1 MKKLLLLTIA
11 LFTLSGAWADYQ
23 KLYVFGDVN
32 GWSRTSMIE
41 MTYDEGTQTYT
52 YECEPTSIVNISF
65 SDKQLTAEEATADG
79 DWSIFNATNR
89 YSIGSGNIVPVL
101 GTQYTLAKHG
111 EGNVTLETGTYTLTV
126 NKDMKLTVTGTVT
139 PVETTW
145 TVAGTPAEVFGT
157 TWAPTNTNNDMV
169 KGTGN
174 TWTFIKENVSLTAG
188 KIEFKV
194 CKDHAW
200 GIAYPGS
207 NYELTVPE
215 AGIYDVN
222 ITFNDDTKAVS
233 ATLVE
238 KHEYTAAFKNSV
250 GWASV
255 YAYTYNDETLGGW
268 RGTKMDKDGDVY
280 TISFFAATPPANI
293 IFNDGTGGTVG
304 ESQTADL
311 VFTDGKTYDMVSPGY
326 YIVGN
331 MTSWELNK
339 DYKMTKNESADADEY
354 MKIAMPL
361 QTSNQFKVV
370 KTTDGTNIATWYPSE
385 GDNYGEKEEITE
397 DGTYDIYFRP
407 EGKTGWFGNYI
418 YVAQEIS
425 IDITENLWASYS
437 STKALDFS
445 NSGLTAYIATTSNGS
460 SVHYEPVIYV
470 PANTGIILNG
480 TQGTHVAVTIPSA
493 DAVGTNLLV
502 STANAEHE
510 VTAGE
515 VGKVYA
521 FGMKG
526 GKVGFVLAEAG
537 YPVAQGRSYLDLSTV
552 GAKGIDFIGL
562 PGSETDGIRSIE
574 NGELRIDKQGSAPTG
589 KANYDYFNLA
599 GQKVS
604 KDYKGIVIVN
614 GKKYLNK

>member
-1 MKKLLLLTIA
+1 MKKLLTLLTFM
-11 LFTLSGAWADYQ
+11 LFAVMAQAVTIEH
-23 KLYVFGDVN
+23 LYVAGGNADWNYEGLAEVPFDEEKQAF
-32 GWSRTSMIE
+32 I
-41 MTYDEGTQTYT
+41 YDASSTGGLYFA
-52 YECEPTSIVNISF
+52 F
-65 SDKQLTAEEATADG
+65 SDKKDCESWD
-79 DWSIFNATNR
+79 DFNGNHR
-89 YSIGSGNIVPVL
+89 YAIASGNR
-101 GTQYTLAKHG
+101 
-111 EGNVTLETGTYTLTV
+111 NVTLDTPTTLVKIEGTIVVPAGNYTVSVTKELV
-126 NKDMKLTVTGTVT
+126 MTVTGAAT
-139 PVETTW
+139 PISSW

-157 TWAPTNTNNDMV
+157 IWDHTNTSNDMV
-169 KGTGN
+169 KGEGN
-174 TWTFIKENVSLTAG
+174 TWTFTKENVSLTAG
-188 KIEFKV
+188 NIEFKV
-194 CKDHAW
+194 CGNHAW
-200 GIAYPGS
+200 GTSYPGS
-207 NYELTVPE
+207 DYVLPVPE

-293 IFNDGTGGTVG
+293 IFNDGTGGVVG
-304 ESQTADL
+304 ESQTANLDF
-311 VFTDGKTYDMVSPGY
+311 VDGKTYDMVSPGY

-339 DYKMTKNESADADEY
+339 DNKMTKNESADADEY
-354 MKIAMPL
+354 MKIAIPL
-361 QTSNQFKVV
+361 ENGNQFKVV
-370 KTTDGTNIATWYPSE
+370 STEDGSNITTWYPGGE
-385 GDNYGEKEEITE
+385 TPNYTITE

-407 EGKTGWFGNYI
+407 EEKAGWFGNHI

-425 IDITENLWASYS
+425 IDITKNLWASYS

-445 NSGLTAYIATTSNGS
+445 NSGLTAYIATTRNGS
-460 SVHYEPVIYV
+460 SVHYEPVTYV

-493 DAVGTNLLV
+493 EAVGTNLLV

-521 FGMKG
+521 FGMMG
-526 GKVGFVLAEAG
+526 GKVGFVQAEAG
-537 YPVAQGRSYLDLSTV
+537 YTVTQGKSYLNLSTV

-562 PGSETDGIRSIE
+562 PGSETDGIDTIH
-574 NGELRIDKQGSAPTG
+574 NAQFIMHNDA
-589 KANYDYFNLA
+589 YNLA

>member
-23 KLYVFGDVN
+23 KLYVIGDGIKKAEGNAWDPTNLV
-32 GWSRTSMIE
+32 E
-41 MTYDEGTQTYT
+41 MTYNSTTQTYT
-52 YECEPTSIVNISF
+52 YEY
-65 SDKQLTAEEATADG
+65 AATNADNWFAIADEQQTTL
-79 DWSIFNATNR
+79 DWDDFNAKHR
-89 YSIGSGNIVPVL
+89 YYINPDNFVPELGAEYSLTKGNGSIKLP
-101 GTQYTLAKHG
+101 K
-111 EGNVTLETGTYTLTV
+111 GTYTISV
-126 NKDMKLTVTGTVT
+126 KDMKITITGTVT
-139 PVETTW
+139 PVAETW
-145 TVAGTPAEVFGT
+145 TVAGTPAEVFGAN
-157 TWAPTNTNNDMV
+157 WDLTNTNNDMV
-169 KGTGN
+169 KGEGN
-174 TWTFIKENVSLTAG
+174 TWTFTKENVSLTAG
-188 KIEFKV
+188 NIEFKV
-194 CKDHAW
+194 CGDHAW
-200 GIAYPGS
+200 DIAYPGS
-207 NYELTVPE
+207 NYVLSVPE
-215 AGIYDVN
+215 AGTYNVI
-222 ITFNDDTKAVS
+222 ITFDDYKRDVS
-233 ATLVE
+233 ATLE
-238 KHEYTAAFKNSV
+238 KKKYTVSFKNSI
-250 GWASV
+250 GWENV
-255 YAYTYNDETLGGW
+255 YAYTYGPETLGGW
-268 RGTKMDKDGDVY
+268 PGTAMTVDGD
-280 TISFFAATPPANI
+280 ISFDSGEAPAKI
-293 IFNDGTGGTVG
+293 IFNDGVGNVVG
-304 ESQTADL
+304 ESQTANLDF
-311 VFTDGKTYDMVSPGY
+311 VDGKTYDMVSPGY

-385 GDNYGEKEEITE
+385 GDNYGKKGEITE

-460 SVHYEPVIYV
+460 SVHYEPVTYV

-502 STANAEHE
+502 STANAEHK

-515 VGKVYA
+515 VGDVYA

-526 GKVGFVLAEAG
+526 GQVGFVQAEAD
-537 YPVAQGRSYLDLSTV
+537 YTVAQGKSYLDLSTV

-562 PGSETDGIRSIE
+562 PGSETDGIDTIH
-574 NGELRIDKQGSAPTG
+574 NAQFIMH
-589 KANYDYFNLA
+589 NDYFNLA
-599 GQKVS
+599 GQRVS

>member
-41 MTYDEGTQTYT
+41 MTYDEGTKTYT

-65 SDKQLTAEEATADG
+65 SDKQLTAEEDAADG
-79 DWSIFNATNR
+79 DWTIFNTNNR

-101 GTQYTLAKHG
+101 GTQYTLDKYGDA
-111 EGNVTLETGTYTLTV
+111 NVTLEAGTYTLTV
-126 NKDMKLTVTGTVT
+126 NKDMKLTITGTVT

-169 KGTGN
+169 KGEGN
-174 TWTFIKENVSLTAG
+174 TWTFTKENVSLTAG

-200 GIAYPGS
+200 GIAYPGK

-215 AGIYDVN
+215 AGTYNVI
-222 ITFNDDTKAVS
+222 ITFKDDDTKEVS
-233 ATLVE
+233 ATLE
-238 KHEYTAAFKNSV
+238 KKYTVSFKNSI
-250 GWASV
+250 GWENV
-255 YAYTYNDETLGGW
+255 YAYTYGPETLSGW
-268 RGTKMDKDGDVY
+268 HGTEMNKVGDVY
-280 TISFFAATPPANI
+280 TISFFAAIAPAKI
-293 IFNDGTGGTVG
+293 IFNDGVGNVVG
-304 ESQTADL
+304 ESQTANL

-331 MTSWELNK
+331 MTSDELNK
-339 DYKMTKNESADADEY
+339 DYKMTKNEGADAEEY

-370 KTTDGTNIATWYPSE
+370 KTTDGTNIATWYPE
-385 GDNYGEKEEITE
+385 GTGNAYGENEEITE

-407 EGKTGWFGNYI
+407 EGKAGWFGNYI

-445 NSGLTAYIATTSNGS
+445 NSGLTAYIATTINGS
-460 SVHYEPVIYV
+460 SVHYEPVTYV

-493 DAVGTNLLV
+493 EAVGTNLLV
-502 STANAEHE
+502 STANAAHE

-515 VGKVYA
+515 VGDVYA
-521 FGMKG
+521 FGMMG
-526 GKVGFVLAEAG
+526 GKVGFVQAEAG
-537 YPVAQGRSYLDLSTV
+537 YTVAQGRSYLDLSTV

-574 NGELRIDKQGSAPTG
+574 NSELRMD
-589 KANYDYFNLA
+589 NYDYFNLA

>member
-52 YECEPTSIVNISF
+52 YEYAPTSSVNISF
-65 SDKQLTAEEATADG
+65 SDKQLTESEATADSY
-79 DWSIFNATNR
+79 WTAFNENNR
-89 YSIGSGNIVPVL
+89 YSIGSGNVVPVL
-101 GTQYTLAKHG
+101 GTQYTLAKYG
-111 EGNVTLETGTYTLTV
+111 EGNVTLEAGTYTLTV
-126 NKDMKLTVTGTVT
+126 KDMKLTVTGTVT

-169 KGTGN
+169 KGEGN
-174 TWTFIKENVSLTAG
+174 TWTFTKENVSLTAG
-188 KIEFKV
+188 MIEFKV

-207 NYELTVPE
+207 NYELPVTE
-215 AGIYDVN
+215 AGTYNVI
-222 ITFNDDTKAVS
+222 ITFDDDTKEVS
-233 ATLVE
+233 ATLE
-238 KHEYTAAFKNSV
+238 KKYTVSFKNSI
-250 GWASV
+250 GWEDV
-255 YAYTYNDETLGGW
+255 YAYTYGPETLGGW
-268 RGTKMDKDGDVY
+268 HGKKMDNVGDVY
-280 TISFFAATPPANI
+280 TISFFAATPPTKI
-293 IFNDGTGGTVG
+293 IFNDGVGNVVG
-304 ESQTADL
+304 ESQTANLDF
-311 VFTDGKTYDMVSPGY
+311 VDGKTYDMVSPGY

-331 MTSWELNK
+331 MTSYELNK
-339 DYKMTKNESADADEY
+339 DYKMTKNEGADADEY

-361 QTSNQFKVV
+361 QTSNQFKVG

-385 GDNYGEKEEITE
+385 GDNYGENGEITE

-407 EGKTGWFGNYI
+407 DGKTGWFGNYI

-460 SVHYEPVIYV
+460 SVHYEPVTYV

-480 TQGTHVAVTIPSA
+480 TKGTHVAVTIPSA
-493 DAVGTNLLV
+493 EAVGTNLLV
-502 STANAEHE
+502 STANAAHE
-510 VTAGE
+510 VTVGE
-515 VGKVYA
+515 VDDVYA

-526 GKVGFVLAEAG
+526 GQVGFVKAEAG
-537 YPVAQGRSYLDLSTV
+537 YTVAQGKSYLDLSTV

-562 PGSETDGIRSIE
+562 PGSETDGIDTIH
-574 NGELRIDKQGSAPTG
+574 NAQFIMHNDA
-589 KANYDYFNLA
+589 YNLA

>member
-11 LFTLSGAWADYQ
+11 LFTLSGAWADDYQ

-52 YECEPTSIVNISF
+52 YEYAPTSTVNISF
-65 SDKQLTAEEATADG
+65 SDKQLTESEATADG

-101 GTQYTLAKHG
+101 GTQYTLSKYG
-111 EGNVTLETGTYTLTV
+111 EGNVTLEAGTYTLTV
-126 NKDMKLTVTGTVT
+126 KDMNLTITGTVT
-139 PVETTW
+139 PVAVTW
-145 TVAGTPAEVFGT
+145 TVAGSPESIFGT
-157 TWAPTNTNNDMV
+157 SWDPTNTSNDMV
-169 KGTGN
+169 KGTDN
-174 TWTFIKENVSLTAG
+174 TWTFSKEDLTLTEG
-188 KIEFKV
+188 NKISFKV
-194 CKDHAW
+194 CKNHAW
-200 GIAYPGS
+200 GIAYPS
-207 NYELTVPE
+207 KNYELSVPADGE
-215 AGIYDVN
+215 YKLV
-222 ITFNDDTKAVS
+222 ITFDGNTTVS
-233 ATLVE
+233 AVLE
-238 KHEYTAAFKNSV
+238 NKYTVSFKNSI
-250 GWASV
+250 GWENV
-255 YAYTYNDETLGGW
+255 YAYTYGPETLGGW
-268 RGTKMDKDGDVY
+268 HGTEMNKVGDVY
-280 TISFFAATPPANI
+280 TISFFAATAPANI
-293 IFNDGTGGTVG
+293 IFNDGVGNVVG
-304 ESQTADL
+304 ESQTANL

-331 MTSWELNK
+331 MTSDELNK
-339 DYKMTKNESADADEY
+339 DYKMTKNEGADAEEY

-370 KTTDGTNIATWYPSE
+370 KTTDGTNIATWYPE
-385 GDNYGEKEEITE
+385 GTGNAYGENGEINE

-407 EGKTGWFGNYI
+407 EGKAGWFENYI

-502 STANAEHE
+502 STANDAHE

-515 VGKVYA
+515 VGDVYA
-521 FGMKG
+521 FGMMG
-526 GKVGFVLAEAG
+526 EKVGFVKALAG
-537 YPVAQGRSYLDLSTV
+537 YTVAQGKSYLDLSTV
-552 GAKGIDFIGL
+552 EAKGIDFIGL
-562 PGSETDGIRSIE
+562 PGSETDGIDTIH
-574 NGELRIDKQGSAPTG
+574 NAQFIMHNDA
-589 KANYDYFNLA
+589 YNLA

>member
-65 SDKQLTAEEATADG
+65 SDKQLTAEEDAADG
-79 DWSIFNATNR
+79 DWLAFNANNR
-89 YSIGSGNIVPVL
+89 YSIGFGNVEADL
-101 GTQYTLAKHG
+101 NHEYTLGKYGDA
-111 EGNVTLETGTYTLTV
+111 NVTLDAGTYTLTV
-126 NKDMKLTVTGTVT
+126 NKDMKLTIIGTVT
-139 PVETTW
+139 PVAVTW
-145 TVAGTPAEVFGT
+145 TVAGSPESIFGT
-157 TWAPTNTNNDMV
+157 SWDPTNTNNDMV
-169 KGTGN
+169 KGEGN
-174 TWTFIKENVSLTAG
+174 TWTYSKEDLTLTKG
-188 KIEFKV
+188 NKISFKV
-194 CKDHAW
+194 CKNHAW
-200 GIAYPGS
+200 GIAYPDK
-207 NYELTVPE
+207 NYELSVLADGE
-215 AGIYDVN
+215 YKLV
-222 ITFNDDTKAVS
+222 ITFDDDTKEVS
-233 ATLVE
+233 ATLE
-238 KHEYTAAFKNSV
+238 KKYTVSFKNSI
-250 GWASV
+250 GWENV
-255 YAYTYNDETLGGW
+255 YAYTYDPETLGGW
-268 RGTKMDKDGDVY
+268 HGTKIMNKVGDVY
-280 TISFFAATPPANI
+280 TISFFAATAPSKI
-293 IFNDGTGGTVG
+293 IFNDGVGNVVG
-304 ESQTADL
+304 ESQTANL

-331 MTSWELNK
+331 MTSDELNK
-339 DYKMTKNESADADEY
+339 DYKMTKNEGADAEEY

-361 QTSNQFKVV
+361 EKDNQFKVV
-370 KTTDGTNIATWYPSE
+370 STEDGSNITTWYPGGE
-385 GDNYGEKEEITE
+385 TPNYTITE

-445 NSGLTAYIATTSNGS
+445 NSGLTAYIATTRNGS
-460 SVHYEPVIYV
+460 SVHYEPVTYV
-470 PANTGIILNG
+470 PAYTGIILNG

-493 DAVGTNLLV
+493 EAVGTNLLF

-515 VGKVYA
+515 VDNVYA
-521 FGMKG
+521 FGMMG
-526 GKVGFVLAEAG
+526 GKVGFVKAEAG
-537 YPVAQGRSYLDLSTV
+537 YTVAQGKSYLDLSTV

-574 NGELRIDKQGSAPTG
+574 NGELRID
-589 KANYDYFNLA
+589 NYDYFNLA

>member
-52 YECEPTSIVNISF
+52 YECAPTSIVYISF
-65 SDKQLTAEEATADG
+65 SDKQLTAEEDAADG
-79 DWSIFNATNR
+79 DWSIFNTNNR
-89 YSIGSGNIVPVL
+89 YSIGFGNVEADL
-101 GTQYTLAKHG
+101 NHEYTLGKYGDA
-111 EGNVTLETGTYTLTV
+111 NVTLEAGTYTLTV
-126 NKDMKLTVTGTVT
+126 KDMKLTVTGTVT

-188 KIEFKV
+188 TIAFKV

-200 GIAYPGS
+200 GIAYPDK

-238 KHEYTAAFKNSV
+238 KHEYTATFKNSV

-255 YAYTYNDETLGGW
+255 YAYTYNDETLGKW
-268 RGTKMDKDGDVY
+268 PGTEMTNGDVY

-304 ESQTADL
+304 ESQTANFDF
-311 VFTDGKTYDMVSPGY
+311 VDGKTYDMVSPGY

-361 QTSNQFKVV
+361 QTSNEFKVV
-370 KTTDGTNIATWYPSE
+370 KTEDGTDITTWYPGGE
-385 GDNYGEKEEITE
+385 TPNYTITE

-407 EGKTGWFGNYI
+407 EEKTGWFGNHI

-445 NSGLTAYIATTSNGS
+445 NSGLTAYIATTINGS
-460 SVHYEPVIYV
+460 SVHYEPITYV
-470 PANTGIILNG
+470 PANTGIILYG

-502 STANAEHE
+502 STANEEHT

-521 FGMKG
+521 FGMMG
-526 GKVGFVLAEAG
+526 GKVGFVQAEAG
-537 YPVAQGRSYLDLSTV
+537 YTVAQGKSYLDLSTV

-574 NGELRIDKQGSAPTG
+574 NGELRIDNS
-589 KANYDYFNLA
+589 DYFNLA

>member
-23 KLYVFGDVN
+23 KLYVIGDGIKKAEGNAWDPTNLV
-32 GWSRTSMIE
+32 E
-41 MTYDEGTQTYT
+41 MTYNSTTQTYT
-52 YECEPTSIVNISF
+52 YEY
-65 SDKQLTAEEATADG
+65 A
-79 DWSIFNATNR
+79 ATNADNWFAIADEQQTTLDWDDFSANHR
-89 YSIGSGNIVPVL
+89 YYINPDNFVPELGAEYSLTKGNGSIKLP
-101 GTQYTLAKHG
+101 K
-111 EGNVTLETGTYTLTV
+111 GTYTISV
-126 NKDMKLTVTGTVT
+126 NVKDMKITITGTVT
-139 PVETTW
+139 PVAETW

-157 TWAPTNTNNDMV
+157 TWAPENTSNDMV
-169 KGTGN
+169 KGEGN
-174 TWTFIKENVSLTAG
+174 TWTFTKENVSLTAG
-188 KIEFKV
+188 NIEFKV
-194 CKDHAW
+194 CGDHAW
-200 GIAYPGS
+200 DIAYPGS
-207 NYELTVPE
+207 NYVLPVPE
-215 AGIYDVN
+215 AGTYNVI
-222 ITFNDDTKAVS
+222 ITFDDYKRDVS
-233 ATLVE
+233 ATLE
-238 KHEYTAAFKNSV
+238 KKKYTVSFKNSI
-250 GWASV
+250 GWENV
-255 YAYTYNDETLGGW
+255 YAYTYPETLGGW
-268 RGTKMDKDGDVY
+268 HGKIMKKDGDVY
-280 TISFFAATPPANI
+280 TISFFAASAPTKI
-293 IFNDGTGGTVG
+293 IFNDGVGDVVG

-311 VFTDGKTYDMVSPGY
+311 VFADGKTYDMVSSGY
-326 YIVGN
+326 YIVGD

-339 DYKMTKNESADADEY
+339 DYKMTKNESADAEEY

-385 GDNYGEKEEITE
+385 GDNYGKKGEITE

-407 EGKTGWFGNYI
+407 DGKTGWYYNYI

-425 IDITENLWASYS
+425 IDITEHLWASYS

-460 SVHYEPVIYV
+460 SVHYEPVTYV

-502 STANAEHE
+502 STANAEHK

-526 GKVGFVLAEAG
+526 GQVGFVQAEAD
-537 YPVAQGRSYLDLSTV
+537 YTVAQGKSYLDLSTV

-562 PGSETDGIRSIE
+562 PGSETDGIDTIH
-574 NGELRIDKQGSAPTG
+574 NAQFIMHNDA
-589 KANYDYFNLA
+589 YNLA

>member
-1 MKKLLLLTIA
+1 MKKLLTLLTFMLFAVVVNAAEDTYVVAGSGLA
-11 LFTLSGAWADYQ
+11 LNRTAGNEIISWNGSAAENKMTTSDYDTYTLVVEGVNLNPLDDHGWKVVKNGSTWIPGGTNNNLTVSGITEYA
-23 KLYVFGDVN
+23 
-32 GWSRTSMIE
+32 
-41 MTYDEGTQTYT
+41 TYTVTYT
-52 YECEPTSIVNISF
+52 YVISTD
-65 SDKQLTAEEATADG
+65 SKTAVAVKTGEAPPPPADTYVVAGTGLALNRTAGNEIISWNGSAEENKMTTSD
-79 DWSIFNATNR
+79 DD
-89 YSIGSGNIVPVL
+89 
-101 GTQYTLAKHG
+101 
-111 EGNVTLETGTYTLTV
+111 TYTLVVENLTLSTSDDLEWKV
-126 NKDMKLTVTGTVT
+126 VKKGSTWIPGGTNNNLSVSGVTENAIYTVTYTYVIST
-139 PVETTW
+139 DSKTA
-145 TVAGTPAEVFGT
+145 VA
-157 TWAPTNTNNDMV
+157 V
-169 KGTGN
+169 KTGN
-174 TWTFIKENVSLTAG
+174 IPVT
-188 KIEFKV
+188 
-194 CKDHAW
+194 
-200 GIAYPGS
+200 
-207 NYELTVPE
+207 
-215 AGIYDVN
+215 
-222 ITFNDDTKAVS
+222 
-233 ATLVE
+233 
-238 KHEYTAAFKNSV
+238 YTAKFKNSI
-250 GWASV
+250 GWENV
-255 YAYTYNDETLGGW
+255 YAYTYPETLGVW
-268 RGTKMDKDGDVY
+268 PGTEMTNGDVY
-280 TISFFAATPPANI
+280 TISFDSGEAPTKI
-293 IFNDGTGGTVG
+293 IFNDGTGGVVG

-311 VFTDGKTYDMVSPGY
+311 VFADGETYDMVSPGY

-339 DYKMTKNESADADEY
+339 DYKMTKNESADAEEY

-385 GDNYGEKEEITE
+385 GDNYGKKGEITE

-407 EGKTGWFGNYI
+407 EEKTGWFGNYI

-460 SVHYEPVIYV
+460 SVHYEPVTYV

-493 DAVGTNLLV
+493 EAVGTNLLV
-502 STANAEHE
+502 STANEEHE

-515 VGKVYA
+515 EGNIYA

-526 GKVGFVLAEAG
+526 GLVGFVKALAG
-537 YPVAQGRSYLDLSTV
+537 YTVAQGKSYLDLSKV

-562 PGSETDGIRSIE
+562 PGSETDGIDTIH
-574 NGELRIDKQGSAPTG
+574 NAQFIMHNDA
-589 KANYDYFNLA
+589 YNLA

>member
-23 KLYVFGDVN
+23 KLYVLGDYN
-32 GWSRTSMIE
+32 GWNRTAMDE
-41 MTYDEGTQTYT
+41 MTYDEETQTYT
-52 YECEPTSIVNISF
+52 YNYAPNTAVNITF
-65 SDKQLTAEEATADG
+65 ADKQLTAEEDAADNY
-79 DWSIFNATNR
+79 WSSFNANNR
-89 YSIGSGNIVPVL
+89 YSIGTGNIVPVL
-101 GTQYTLAKHG
+101 GKQYTLDKHG
-111 EGNVTLETGTYTLTV
+111 DANVTLEAGTYTLTV
-126 NKDMKLTVTGTVT
+126 KDMKLTVTGTVT

-157 TWAPTNTNNDMV
+157 TWDSENTSNDMV
-169 KGTGN
+169 KGEGN
-174 TWTFIKENVSLTAG
+174 TWTFTKENVSLTAG

-200 GIAYPGS
+200 GIAYPGEDYQL
-207 NYELTVPE
+207 NV
-215 AGIYDVN
+215 AADGIYDVN
-222 ITFNDDTKAVS
+222 ITFKDDTKAVS

-238 KHEYTAAFKNSV
+238 KHEYTATFKNSV

-268 RGTKMDKDGDVY
+268 HGTEMNKVGDVY
-280 TISFFAATPPANI
+280 TISFYAATAPSKI
-293 IFNDGTGGTVG
+293 IFNDGTGGVVG
-304 ESQTADL
+304 ESQTANFDF
-311 VFTDGKTYDMVSPGY
+311 VDGKTYDMVSPGY

-339 DYKMTKNESADADEY
+339 DNKMTKNEGADADEY

-361 QTSNQFKVV
+361 ENGNQFKVV
-370 KTTDGTNIATWYPSE
+370 STEDGSDITTWYP
-385 GDNYGEKEEITE
+385 GGETPDYTITE
-397 DGTYDIYFRP
+397 NGTYDIYFRP
-407 EGKTGWFGNYI
+407 GGKTGWYYNYI

-425 IDITENLWASYS
+425 IDITEHLWASYS

-460 SVHYEPVIYV
+460 SVHYEPVTYV

-480 TQGTHVAVTIPSA
+480 TKGTHVAVTIPSA
-493 DAVGTNLLV
+493 EAVGTNLLV
-502 STANAEHE
+502 STANAAHD

-515 VGKVYA
+515 VDKVYA

-526 GKVGFVLAEAG
+526 GQVGFVQAEAG
-537 YPVAQGRSYLDLSTV
+537 YTVAQGKSYLDLSTV

-574 NGELRIDKQGSAPTG
+574 NSELRMD
-589 KANYDYFNLA
+589 NNDYFNLA

>member
-23 KLYVFGDVN
+23 KLYVIGDGIKKAEGNAWDPTNLV
-32 GWSRTSMIE
+32 E
-41 MTYDEGTQTYT
+41 MTYNSTTQTYT
-52 YECEPTSIVNISF
+52 YEY
-65 SDKQLTAEEATADG
+65 AATNADNWFAIADEQQTTL
-79 DWSIFNATNR
+79 DWDDFNAKHR
-89 YSIGSGNIVPVL
+89 YYIDPNNFVPELGAEYSLTKGNGSIKLP
-101 GTQYTLAKHG
+101 K
-111 EGNVTLETGTYTLTV
+111 GTYTISV
-126 NKDMKLTVTGTVT
+126 KDMKITITGTVT
-139 PVETTW
+139 PVAETW

-157 TWAPTNTNNDMV
+157 TWDPENTSNDMV
-169 KGTGN
+169 KGEGN
-174 TWTFIKENVSLTAG
+174 TWTFTKENVSLTAG
-188 KIEFKV
+188 NIEFKV
-194 CKDHAW
+194 CGDHAW
-200 GIAYPGS
+200 DIAYPGS
-207 NYELTVPE
+207 NYVLSVPE
-215 AGIYDVN
+215 AGTYNVI
-222 ITFNDDTKAVS
+222 ITFDDYKRDVS
-233 ATLVE
+233 ATLE
-238 KHEYTAAFKNSV
+238 KKKYTVSFKNSI
-250 GWASV
+250 GWENV
-255 YAYTYNDETLGGW
+255 YAYTYPETLGVW
-268 RGTKMDKDGDVY
+268 PGTEMTNGDVY
-280 TISFFAATPPANI
+280 TISFDSGEAPTKI
-293 IFNDGTGGTVG
+293 IFNDGTGGVVG

-311 VFTDGKTYDMVSPGY
+311 VFADGKTYDMVSPGY
-326 YIVGN
+326 YIAGD

-385 GDNYGEKEEITE
+385 GGNYGENGEITE

-460 SVHYEPVIYV
+460 SVHYEPVTYV

-493 DAVGTNLLV
+493 EAVGTNLLV
-502 STANAEHE
+502 STANAEHK

-515 VGKVYA
+515 VGDVYA

-526 GKVGFVLAEAG
+526 GKVGFVLAEAD
-537 YPVAQGRSYLDLSTV
+537 YPVAQGKSYLDLSTV

-562 PGSETDGIRSIE
+562 PGSETDGIDTIH
-574 NGELRIDKQGSAPTG
+574 NAQFIMHNDA
-589 KANYDYFNLA
+589 YNLA
-599 GQKVS
+599 GQRVS

>member
-65 SDKQLTAEEATADG
+65 SDKQLTESEATADG
-79 DWSIFNATNR
+79 DWTIFNTTNR
-89 YSIGSGNIVPVL
+89 YSIGFGNVEADL
-101 GTQYTLAKHG
+101 NHEYTLGKYGDA
-111 EGNVTLETGTYTLTV
+111 NVTLEAGTYTLTV
-126 NKDMKLTVTGTVT
+126 KDMKLTVTGTVT

-169 KGTGN
+169 KGEGN
-174 TWTFIKENVSLTAG
+174 TWTFTKENVSLTAG
-188 KIEFKV
+188 TIAFKV

-222 ITFNDDTKAVS
+222 ITFNDDTKEVS

-238 KHEYTAAFKNSV
+238 KHEYTATFKNSV

-304 ESQTADL
+304 ESQTANLDF
-311 VFTDGKTYDMVSPGY
+311 VDGKTYDMVSPGY
-326 YIVGN
+326 YIVGD

-370 KTTDGTNIATWYPSE
+370 KTTDGTDIATWYPSE
-385 GDNYGEKEEITE
+385 GGNYGETGEITE

-407 EGKTGWFGNYI
+407 EEKAGWFGNHI

-425 IDITENLWASYS
+425 IDITEHLWASYS
-437 STKALDFS
+437 STKSLDFS
-445 NSGLTAYIATTSNGS
+445 NSGLTAYIATTSNGL
-460 SVHYEPVIYV
+460 SVHYEPVTYV

-502 STANAEHE
+502 STANAAYE

-515 VGKVYA
+515 VGDVYA

-526 GKVGFVLAEAG
+526 GQVGFVQAEAG
-537 YPVAQGRSYLDLSTV
+537 YTVAQGKSYLDLSTV

-562 PGSETDGIRSIE
+562 PGSETDGIDTIH
-574 NGELRIDKQGSAPTG
+574 NAQFIMHNDA
-589 KANYDYFNLA
+589 YNLA

>member
-23 KLYVFGDVN
+23 KLYVIGDGIKKAEGNAWDPTNLV
-32 GWSRTSMIE
+32 E
-41 MTYDEGTQTYT
+41 MTYNSTTQTYT
-52 YECEPTSIVNISF
+52 YEY
-65 SDKQLTAEEATADG
+65 AATNADNWFAIADEQQTTL
-79 DWSIFNATNR
+79 DWDDFNAKHR
-89 YSIGSGNIVPVL
+89 YYINPDNFVPELGAEYSLTKGNGSIKLP
-101 GTQYTLAKHG
+101 K
-111 EGNVTLETGTYTLTV
+111 GTYTISV
-126 NKDMKLTVTGTVT
+126 KDMKITITGTVT
-139 PVETTW
+139 PVAETW
-145 TVAGTPAEVFGT
+145 TVAGTPAEVFGAN
-157 TWAPTNTNNDMV
+157 WDLTNTNNDMV
-169 KGTGN
+169 KGEGN
-174 TWTFIKENVSLTAG
+174 TWTFTKENVSLTAG
-188 KIEFKV
+188 NIEFKV
-194 CKDHAW
+194 CGDHAW
-200 GIAYPGS
+200 DIAYPGS
-207 NYELTVPE
+207 NYVLSVPE
-215 AGIYDVN
+215 AGTYNVI
-222 ITFNDDTKAVS
+222 ITFDDYKRDVS
-233 ATLVE
+233 ATLE
-238 KHEYTAAFKNSV
+238 KKKYTVSFKNSI
-250 GWASV
+250 GWENV
-255 YAYTYNDETLGGW
+255 YAYTYGPETLGGW
-268 RGTKMDKDGDVY
+268 PGTAMTVDGD
-280 TISFFAATPPANI
+280 ISFDSGEAPAKI
-293 IFNDGTGGTVG
+293 IFNDGVGNVVG
-304 ESQTADL
+304 ESQTANLDF
-311 VFTDGKTYDMVSPGY
+311 VDGKTYDMVSPGY

-385 GDNYGEKEEITE
+385 GDNYGKKGEITE

-460 SVHYEPVIYV
+460 SVHYEPVTYV

-502 STANAEHE
+502 STANDAHE

-521 FGMKG
+521 FGIKG
-526 GKVGFVLAEAG
+526 GKVGFVQAEAG
-537 YPVAQGRSYLDLSTV
+537 YTVAQGRSYLDLSTV

-562 PGSETDGIRSIE
+562 PGSETDGIDTIH
-574 NGELRIDKQGSAPTG
+574 NAQFIMH
-589 KANYDYFNLA
+589 NDYFNLA
-599 GQKVS
+599 GQRVS

>member
-65 SDKQLTAEEATADG
+65 SDKQLTAEEDAADG
-79 DWSIFNATNR
+79 DWTIFNATNR
-89 YSIGSGNIVPVL
+89 YSIGSGNVVPVL
-101 GTQYTLAKHG
+101 GTQYTLSKYGDA
-111 EGNVTLETGTYTLTV
+111 NVTLEAGTYTLTV
-126 NKDMKLTVTGTVT
+126 NKDMKLTITGTVT

-174 TWTFIKENVSLTAG
+174 TWTFTKENVSLTAG

-194 CKDHAW
+194 CKDRAW
-200 GIAYPGS
+200 GIAYPGT
-207 NYELTVPE
+207 NYGLTVP
-215 AGIYDVN
+215 ADGIYDVN
-222 ITFNDDTKAVS
+222 ITFNDDTKEVS

-293 IFNDGTGGTVG
+293 IFNDGIGGTVG
-304 ESQTADL
+304 ENQTANFDF
-311 VFTDGKTYDMVSPGY
+311 VDGKTYDMVSPGY

-339 DYKMTKNESADADEY
+339 DNKMTKNESADADEY

-370 KTTDGTNIATWYPSE
+370 STEDGSNITTWYPGGE
-385 GDNYGEKEEITE
+385 TPNYTITE

-407 EGKTGWFGNYI
+407 EGKAGWFENYI

-460 SVHYEPVIYV
+460 SVHYEPVTYV

-480 TQGTHVAVTIPSA
+480 TKGTHVAVTIPSA

-502 STANAEHE
+502 STANAAHK

-521 FGMKG
+521 FGMMG
-526 GKVGFVLAEAG
+526 EKVGFVKALAG
-537 YPVAQGRSYLDLSTV
+537 YTVAQGKSYLDLSTV
-552 GAKGIDFIGL
+552 EAKGIDFIGL
-562 PGSETDGIRSIE
+562 PGSETDGIDTIH
-574 NGELRIDKQGSAPTG
+574 NAQFIMHNDA
-589 KANYDYFNLA
+589 YNLA
-599 GQKVS
+599 GQRVS

>member
-1 MKKLLLLTIA
+1 MKKLLTLLTFM
-11 LFTLSGAWADYQ
+11 LFAVMAQAVTIEH
-23 KLYVFGDVN
+23 LYVAGGNAEWNYTGLAEVPFDEEKQAF
-32 GWSRTSMIE
+32 I
-41 MTYDEGTQTYT
+41 YDASSTGGLYFA
-52 YECEPTSIVNISF
+52 F
-65 SDKQLTAEEATADG
+65 SDKKDCESWDDFNGNHRYAIASG
-79 DWSIFNATNR
+79 DC
-89 YSIGSGNIVPVL
+89 
-101 GTQYTLAKHG
+101 K
-111 EGNVTLETGTYTLTV
+111 VTLDTPTTLVKIKGTIVVPAGNYTVSVTKELV
-126 NKDMKLTVTGTVT
+126 MTVTGAAT
-139 PVETTW
+139 PISSW

-157 TWAPTNTNNDMV
+157 TWDPTNENNDMV
-169 KGTGN
+169 KVVGN
-174 TWTFIKENVSLTAG
+174 TWTFTKENVSLTAG
-188 KIEFKV
+188 NIEFKV
-194 CKDHAW
+194 CGDHAW
-200 GIAYPGS
+200 GTAYPS
-207 NYELTVPE
+207 NDYQLKV
-215 AGIYDVN
+215 AADGIYDVN

-238 KHEYTAAFKNSV
+238 KHEYTATFKNSV

-255 YAYTYNDETLGGW
+255 YAYTYNDETLGKW
-268 RGTKMDKDGDVY
+268 PGTAMTKNGDVY
-280 TISFFAATPPANI
+280 TISFYAATPPANI
-293 IFNDGTGGTVG
+293 IFNDGTGGVVG

-311 VFTDGKTYDMVSPGY
+311 VFADGETYDMVSHGY

-385 GDNYGEKEEITE
+385 GDNYGEKGEIAE

-460 SVHYEPVIYV
+460 SVHYEPVTYV
-470 PANTGIILNG
+470 PAYTGIILNG

-502 STANAEHE
+502 STANEEHT

-515 VGKVYA
+515 VDNVYA

-526 GKVGFVLAEAG
+526 GKVGFVKAEAG
-537 YPVAQGRSYLDLSTV
+537 YIVAQDKSYLDLSTV

-562 PGSETDGIRSIE
+562 PGSETDGIDTIH
-574 NGELRIDKQGSAPTG
+574 NAQFIMHNDA
-589 KANYDYFNLA
+589 YNLA

>member
-52 YECEPTSIVNISF
+52 YECEPTSTVNISF
-65 SDKQLTAEEATADG
+65 SDKQLTESEATADS
-79 DWSIFNATNR
+79 DWSLFNTTNR

-101 GTQYTLAKHG
+101 GKQYTLAKHG
-111 EGNVTLETGTYTLTV
+111 DANVTLEAGTYTLTV
-126 NKDMKLTVTGTVT
+126 KDMNLTITGTVT
-139 PVETTW
+139 PVAVTW
-145 TVAGTPAEVFGT
+145 TVAGSSESIFGT
-157 TWAPTNTNNDMV
+157 SWDPTNTNNDMV

-174 TWTFIKENVSLTAG
+174 TWTFSKENLTLTEG
-188 KIEFKV
+188 NKIYFKV
-194 CKDHAW
+194 CKNHAW

-207 NYELTVPE
+207 NYELSVPANGE
-215 AGIYDVN
+215 YKLV
-222 ITFNDDTKAVS
+222 ITFDDNTTNVS
-233 ATLVE
+233 AVLE
-238 KHEYTAAFKNSV
+238 NKYTASFKNSI
-250 GWASV
+250 GWENV
-255 YAYTYNDETLGGW
+255 YAYTYDSETLGGW
-268 RGTKMDKDGDVY
+268 RGTPMNKVGDVY
-280 TISFFAATPPANI
+280 TISFYAATAPSKI
-293 IFNDGTGGTVG
+293 IFNDGTGGVVG

-311 VFTDGKTYDMVSPGY
+311 VFTDGKTYDMVSSGY
-326 YIVGN
+326 YIVGD
-331 MTSWELNK
+331 MTSYELNK
-339 DYKMTKNESADADEY
+339 DYKMTKNEGADAEEY

-385 GDNYGEKEEITE
+385 GGNYGETGEITE

-407 EGKTGWFGNYI
+407 GGKSGWFGNYI

-425 IDITENLWASYS
+425 IDITEHLWASYS

-460 SVHYEPVIYV
+460 SVHYEPVTYV

-502 STANAEHE
+502 STANEEHE

-515 VGKVYA
+515 VGDVYA

-526 GKVGFVLAEAG
+526 GQVGFVKAEAG
-537 YPVAQGRSYLDLSTV
+537 YTVAQGKSYLDLSKV

-574 NGELRIDKQGSAPTG
+574 NSELRMD
-589 KANYDYFNLA
+589 NNDYFNLA

>member
-23 KLYVFGDVN
+23 KLYVIGNGTTN
-32 GWSRTSMIE
+32 GWDRTAMDQ
-41 MTYDEGTQTYT
+41 MTYNSSTQTYT
-52 YECEPTSIVNISF
+52 YEYTPTDAENWFAIADYQQS
-65 SDKQLTAEEATADG
+65 AEEAEADPY
-79 DWSIFNATNR
+79 WVNFRTHR
-89 YSIGSGNIVPVL
+89 YYISEGTEFVPEL
-101 GTQYTLAKHG
+101 GTEYSMITGDGSIKLPK
-111 EGNVTLETGTYTLTV
+111 GTYTISV
-126 NKDMKLTVTGTVT
+126 KDMKITITGTVT
-139 PVETTW
+139 PVAVTW

-157 TWAPTNTNNDMV
+157 TWDPTNTNNDMV
-169 KGTGN
+169 KGEGN
-174 TWTFIKENVSLTAG
+174 TWTFTKENVSLTAG
-188 KIEFKV
+188 NNIKFKV
-194 CKDHAW
+194 CGDHAW
-200 GIAYPGS
+200 GIAYPGEDYVLS
-207 NYELTVPE
+207 VPE
-215 AGIYDVN
+215 TGTYNVI
-222 ITFNDDTKAVS
+222 ITFDDYKKDVS
-233 ATLVE
+233 ATLE
-238 KHEYTAAFKNSV
+238 KKYTVSFKNSI
-250 GWASV
+250 GWENV
-255 YAYTYNDETLGGW
+255 YAYTYGPETLSGW
-268 RGTKMDKDGDVY
+268 HGTEMNKVGDVY
-280 TISFFAATPPANI
+280 TISFFAATAPANI
-293 IFNDGTGGTVG
+293 IFNDGVGNVVG
-304 ESQTADL
+304 ESQTANL

-331 MTSWELNK
+331 MTSDELNK
-339 DYKMTKNESADADEY
+339 DYKMTKNEGADADEY

-370 KTTDGTNIATWYPSE
+370 KTTDGTNIATWYPE
-385 GDNYGEKEEITE
+385 GTGNAYGENEEITE

-407 EGKTGWFGNYI
+407 EGKAGWFGNHI

-460 SVHYEPVIYV
+460 SVHYEPVTYV

-493 DAVGTNLLV
+493 EAVGTNLLV
-502 STANAEHE
+502 STANAEHK

-515 VGKVYA
+515 VGDVYA

-526 GKVGFVLAEAG
+526 GKVGFVQAEED
-537 YPVAQGRSYLDLSTV
+537 YTVAQGRSYLDLSTV

-562 PGSETDGIRSIE
+562 PGSETDGIDTIH
-574 NGELRIDKQGSAPTG
+574 NAQFIMHNDA
-589 KANYDYFNLA
+589 YNLA